1 MGCLLRISAH
11 PSHHNGSKGVANEMG
26 LTTASCGRIRP
37 CMSQIFQG
45 TLGSGRKCGP
55 SSAACHANTRPSL
68 QRKEHPRKLRTLRT
82 PRTLNADSTQTQ
94 HIEHSELFQENE
106 FLSPCPTRDLPA
118 VVHAIKVCLQE
129 RRRYPHAMLYESRWH
144 LGTCVIICHSLP

>member
-26 LTTASCGRIRP
+26 LTTATHWQP
-37 CMSQIFQG
+37 YQALPQIFQS

-68 QRKEHPRKLRTLRT
+68 QRKEHPRKLRTL
-82 PRTLNADSTQTQ
+82 NADSTQTQ
-94 HIEHSELFQENE
+94 HIEHAELFQENE
-106 FLSPCPTRDLPA
+106 FLSPCPTRVLPA
-118 VVHAIKVCLQE
+118 VVHAIRVCLQE
-129 RRRYPHAMLYESRWH
+129 RRRYPHAMLYESRCH
-144 LGTCVIICHSLP
+144 LGTCVIICHSMP